1 MERVVVGT
9 LGMVVP
15 NPWGTLSPSALMMEH
30 QRGTG
35 RGVKGR
41 RVLRG
46 EGADGRHRPH
56 VVMGRMGMLRLLGLL
71 LLVMV
76 RVVPHAGWRMVV
88 SVLHFVVFVVGR
100 I

>member
-1 MERVVVGT
+1 
-9 LGMVVP
+9 MVAP

-56 VVMGRMGMLRLLGLL
+56 VVMGRMGMRLRLLGLLL

>member
-1 MERVVVGT
+1 MERVVVGA
-9 LGMVVP
+9 LGMVAP

-56 VVMGRMGMLRLLGLL
+56 VVMGRMGMRLRLLGLLL

-88 SVLHFVVFVVGR
+88 SVSSCGR
-100 I
+100 T